1 MTESR
6 GCTSAVESIVAC
18 VQANR
23 ANSLPL
29 LACLHACETNAQPY
43 RDVERAL
50 AGEPIMRMSTQ
61 NVHVLMDMLI
71 EAGGIEAT
79 AFDEGEDGERS
90 ADQPAECRV
99 KTTEAGCAA
108 MARLEPVSRFAELLV
123 GEPHGYED
131 AYKRVLSACVHGAS
145 RAEVEATLAGH
156 PALTNPK
163 VVYPSYFISKLETI
177 GGLSWD
183 GIWRTTES
191 GSRMSGALAET
202 FHQR

>member
-6 GCTSAVESIVAC
+6 GCASAAESVVAC

-29 LACLHACETNAQPY
+29 LACLRACEANAQPY
-43 RDVERAL
+43 RDVERVL
-50 AGEPIMRMSTQ
+50 AGEPSMRMATQ
-61 NVHVLMDMLI
+61 NVHVLMGMLI
-71 EAGGIEAT
+71 EVGGLEVLAL
-79 AFDEGEDGERS
+79 DGGEDGEVS
-90 ADQPAECRV
+90 ADQPADYSV

-108 MARLEPVSRFAELLV
+108 MASLEPVSRFAELLV

-131 AYKRVLSACVHGAS
+131 AYRRVLSACMHGAS
-145 RAEVEATLAGH
+145 RAEVEVALVGH

-191 GSRMSGALAET
+191 GSRMFGARA
-202 FHQR
+202 

>member
-6 GCTSAVESIVAC
+6 GCASAAESVVAC

-29 LACLHACETNAQPY
+29 LACLHACQATVQPY
-43 RDVERAL
+43 RDVERVL
-50 AGEPIMRMSTQ
+50 AGEPRMRMSTQ

-71 EAGGIEAT
+71 EAGGIEAV
-79 AFDEGEDGERS
+79 ALDEGGDEGHS
-90 ADQPAECRV
+90 ADQPADYGV

-108 MARLEPVSRFAELLV
+108 MARLEPVSRFAELLA
-123 GEPHGYED
+123 GEPHGYKD
-131 AYKRVLSACVHGAS
+131 AYKRVLSACMHGAS
-145 RAEVEATLAGH
+145 RAEVESALAGH

-183 GIWRTTES
+183 GVWHVTES
-191 GSRMSGALAET
+191 GSRMSGALA
-202 FHQR
+202 